1 MSAVIKKLFK
11 NQSGQAIVELALTMP
26 LVISLL
32 CGILEL
38 GWIFSNKLLVE
49 NICREGTRFGIVY
62 SANELNTQLVED
74 RIFALAGERIRDDL
88 IIQVDY
94 SDIADYRSGDI
105 VVTVG
110 YPLPTLTPLIG
121 FFTGDTFYI
130 ESTSVMKMG

>member
-1 MSAVIKKLFK
+1 
-11 NQSGQAIVELALTMP
+11 MP

-62 SANELNTQLVED
+62 SADSLNTQLVQD
-74 RIFALAGERIRDDL
+74 RISALAGDRIRNDL
-88 IIQVDY
+88 VIQVGY
-94 SDIADYRSGDI
+94 SDSADYRSGDI

-110 YPLPTLTPLIG
+110 YPLPTLTPIIG
-121 FFTGDTFYI
+121 FLSGDTFYI

>member
-110 YPLPTLTPLIG
+110 YRSEERRG
-121 FFTGDTFYI
+121 GEEFSSGWGADQ
-130 ESTSVMKMG
+130 